1 MINISQKIK
10 VRLLNL
16 LIAMVVVIG
25 VVTIGNFVLAQ
36 TPTNIVIENPVG
48 VGSLTDFF
56 ENVMVKLGSIVA
68 YLAVVAIVIGGI
80 MYLISGMGGGNEN
93 MKKMA
98 QTTIVFAI
106 IGLALTVAAPA
117 FLKQIKIIVLG
128 GVDAAM
134 PVSIGQAPT
143 IAKIVTNTLVIFLL
157 PVTGIL
163 AIISLVIGGIMYVM
177 AGTMD
182 VAERA
187 GKTIKYSIIGIVT
200 VSVAVMIVR
209 QIVDLIER

>member
-1 MINISQKIK
+1 MKK
-10 VRLLNL
+10 
-16 LIAMVVVIG
+16 VVVFIT
-25 VVTIGNFVLAQ
+25 TIGILAGIFYASNFVLAAS
-36 TPTNIVIENPVG
+36 TNIEFQNPVG
-48 VGSLTDFF
+48 VSSLTDFF
-56 ENVMVKLGSIVA
+56 ENVMTKLGSIVA

-106 IGLALTVAAPA
+106 IGLALTAVAPA

-128 GVDAAM
+128 GADANM
-134 PVSIGQAPT
+134 PVSIGEAPT
-143 IAKIVTNTLVIFLL
+143 IATIVTNTLTFLL
-157 PVTGIL
+157 SITGIL

-200 VSVAVMIVR
+200 VSTAVMIVN
-209 QIVDLIER
+209 QVVEFIEKK

>member
-1 MINISQKIK
+1 
-10 VRLLNL
+10 
-16 LIAMVVVIG
+16 
-25 VVTIGNFVLAQ
+25 
-36 TPTNIVIENPVG
+36 
-48 VGSLTDFF
+48 
-56 ENVMVKLGSIVA
+56 
-68 YLAVVAIVIGGI
+68 

-106 IGLALTVAAPA
+106 IGLALTAAAPA
-117 FLKQIKIIVLG
+117 FLKQIKVIVLG
-128 GVDAAM
+128 GADANM
-134 PVSIGQAPT
+134 PVSIGEAPT
-143 IAKIVTNTLVIFLL
+143 IATIVTNTLTFLL
-157 PVTGIL
+157 SITGIL

-209 QIVDLIER
+209 QIVDLIEN

>member
-1 MINISQKIK
+1 MKNSVK
-10 VRLLNL
+10 LT
-16 LIAMVVVIG
+16 VILTIIIIG
-25 VVTIGNFVLAQ
+25 CIVIGNFTLAQ
-36 TPTNIVIENPVG
+36 PPTNIVIKNPVG
-48 VGSLTDFF
+48 VGSLTNFF

-68 YLAVVAIVIGGI
+68 YLAVLAIVIGGI

-98 QTTIVFAI
+98 QTTIVFAV

-128 GVDAAM
+128 GANANM

-143 IAKIVTNTLVIFLL
+143 IATIVKNALTFLL
-157 PVTGIL
+157 SITGIL

-177 AGTMD
+177 AGTVN

-187 GKTIKYSIIGIVT
+187 GKTIMYSIIGIV
-200 VSVAVMIVR
+200 VISVAVMIVR
-209 QIVDLIER
+209 QIVEFIEV

>member
-1 MINISQKIK
+1 MKNRS
-10 VRLLNL
+10 LAF
-16 LIAMVVVIG
+16 LIIG
-25 VVTIGNFVLAQ
+25 ILAFTIAGNFALAQ

-68 YLAVVAIVIGGI
+68 YLAVVAIVISGI

-106 IGLALTVAAPA
+106 IGLALTAAAPA

-128 GVDAAM
+128 GADAAM

-143 IAKIVTNTLVIFLL
+143 IATIVTNTLTFLL
-157 PVTGIL
+157 SITGIL

-187 GKTIKYSIIGIVT
+187 GKTIKYSIVGIVT

-209 QIVDLIER
+209 QIVDLIEK